1 MADIGL
7 NQSVTV
13 GSREFHIQTSTHV
26 EDGYIRSEIFEKGS
40 ILYTEVY
47 RYEKRKQLD
56 LKDGE
61 KRLRK
66 SVENFHHSIIEVLY
80 SLFEI
85 SRKLLHTSNSAAH
98 EKLGLVFLHMHIFD
112 KAEQHFLMAIDND
125 PERFSSYIYLAK
137 CYYFLR
143 KYNQAYELLT
153 NAMKNKIHYPD
164 MYNLMGLIMMAN
176 KKFVNAFNHFKE
188 AIKLNPNYTE
198 AYFNLAR
205 AILLRISYLKSQ
217 NREKDVEQ
225 NLNFFGLILKK
236 IEKIGSVTDRKAV
249 SQVLQTLRKSGINKT
264 LSLMDDY
271 LDKHY
276 VRKIPPEVVGY
287 EFYLRLCYSDEEMSL
302 DVLKSYEEKIA
313 AALEEHPTFPDL
325 WNYSALIYLM
335 QCRFYFLQGLDNF
348 RESTRINPQFEKAR
362 KNLRLVENDGRE
374 FLSLIKAI
382 V

>member
-1 MADIGL
+1 
-7 NQSVTV
+7 
-13 GSREFHIQTSTHV
+13 
-26 EDGYIRSEIFEKGS
+26 
-40 ILYTEVY
+40 
-47 RYEKRKQLD
+47 
-56 LKDGE
+56 
-61 KRLRK
+61 
-66 SVENFHHSIIEVLY
+66 
-80 SLFEI
+80 
-85 SRKLLHTSNSAAH
+85 
-98 EKLGLVFLHMHIFD
+98 
-112 KAEQHFLMAIDND
+112 
-125 PERFSSYIYLAK
+125 
-137 CYYFLR
+137 
-143 KYNQAYELLT
+143 
-153 NAMKNKIHYPD
+153 

-249 SQVLQTLRKSGINKT
+249 SQVLRTLRKSGINKT
-264 LSLMDDY
+264 LSVMDDY